1 MVGRAAV
8 CHCCVGSGVGVAP
21 VDFCVVLSQ
30 AETEGP
36 VDAVSNPLAGGV
48 SEALGLAFADEEDPP
63 PKRPEKKSPT
73 PDNGLDDEP
82 DDDDTVVEEPE
93 PLEDWLDTVV
103 PESAAPFASTIPGSF
118 SPASP

>member
-1 MVGRAAV
+1 M
-8 CHCCVGSGVGVAP
+8 GVAP
-21 VDFCVVLSQ
+21 VDFCVVLFQ

-36 VDAVSNPLAGGV
+36 VDAVSNPLSGGV
-48 SEALGLAFADEEDPP
+48 SDVLAFAEEDDPP

-82 DDDDTVVEEPE
+82 DDDDTVVEDPE

-103 PESAAPFASTIPGSF
+103 PEAAPPFASTIPGSF
-118 SPASP
+118 RPASP